1 VLEEVVIFL
10 TTSKVVDTLPPA
22 LVAIVGTDGSDYPQG
37 GSSNDVIFGLA
48 GNDLIYGG
56 SGNDT
61 LTGGSSS
68 DIFTFT
74 TLVLTELI

>member
-48 GNDLIYGG
+48 GNDLILA
-56 SGNDT
+56 T
-61 LTGGSSS
+61 IHLQVAPARISSR
-68 DIFTFT
+68 
-74 TLVLTELI
+74 LRP